1 MHFPQVR
8 RVRRGGNARFHMHI
22 AVERRQRE
30 NLRVPVVLVHD
41 PRRFICGRCRLQVS
55 SACNVYI
62 DDAQCQRRYRRAA
75 FVKRFE
81 AKHLIFRSN

>member
-41 PRRFICGRCRLQVS
+41 PRRFIRGRCRLQVS
-55 SACNVYI
+55 V
-62 DDAQCQRRYRRAA
+62 
-75 FVKRFE
+75 
-81 AKHLIFRSN
+81 